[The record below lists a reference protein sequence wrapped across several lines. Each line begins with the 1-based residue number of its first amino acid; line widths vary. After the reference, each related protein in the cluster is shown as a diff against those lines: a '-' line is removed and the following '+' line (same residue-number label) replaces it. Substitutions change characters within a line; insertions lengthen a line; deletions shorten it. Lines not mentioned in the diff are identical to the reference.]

1 MFQHEGGAQ
10 DASWRSRPQAPLTST
25 LGCGLQGRGAL
36 LHKAALDGRGRTQ
49 EQVPT
54 LGHQPTS
61 HEHHAPTA
69 GPHPWRSLEPGDVGP
84 GLLTLRL
91 MEKQM
96 EAGGSMAYGL
106 GAEFRDSEPRPE
118 ILTGSCEATFLPSQL
133 MEARGCGQDQE
144 PIMDTPLPFSAMP

>member
-1 MFQHEGGAQ
+1 
-10 DASWRSRPQAPLTST
+10 
-25 LGCGLQGRGAL
+25 
-36 LHKAALDGRGRTQ
+36 
-49 EQVPT
+49 
-54 LGHQPTS
+54 
-61 HEHHAPTA
+61 
-69 GPHPWRSLEPGDVGP
+69 
-84 GLLTLRL
+84 